1 MQGAENTELF
11 HPGLGGCPQRAP
23 DMGSGPE
30 VAAGGGQRAAT
41 LERAPPLFCVIGI
54 WVMLSNHRS
63 LLTVP
68 PEQGGMPDPII
79 AAVLAALWPR
89 WVH

>member
-23 DMGSGPE
+23 DMGSGPG
-30 VAAGGGQRAAT
+30 VAAGGGQRAAA
-41 LERAPPLFCVIGI
+41 LERAPPLFCY
-54 WVMLSNHRS
+54 WHLVMLSNHRS